1 MNVGKIVPRKKNF
14 LRSKFTN
21 TRNLAN
27 LFNRKPKSIF
37 SISLQSSESF
47 EPPVTSALLDSIDN
61 NNLDTK
67 GIETKMGN
75 QEKIYQ
81 LNGKFYSNISHL
93 FSKKRRRKRDVPI
106 ITLKYMKEK
115 LVLNADI
122 HIKIK
127 K

>member
-1 MNVGKIVPRKKNF
+1 MHVGKLVPRKKNF

-47 EPPVTSALLDSIDN
+47 EPPVTSALLDSIEN

-67 GIETKMGN
+67 GTETKMGN
-75 QEKIYQ
+75 QEKTYQ

-93 FSKKRRRKRDVPI
+93 FSKRRRKRRDVPI
-106 ITLKYMKEK
+106 ITLKYIKEK
-115 LVLNADI
+115 LVLDADI
-122 HIKIK
+122 HIKK
-127 K
+127 

>member
-1 MNVGKIVPRKKNF
+1 MNVGKLVPRKKNF

-47 EPPVTSALLDSIDN
+47 EPPVTSALLDSIEN

-67 GIETKMGN
+67 GTETKMGS
-75 QEKIYQ
+75 QEKTYQ

-93 FSKKRRRKRDVPI
+93 FSKRRRKKRDVPI
-106 ITLKYMKEK
+106 ITLKYIKEK
-115 LVLNADI
+115 LVLDADI
-122 HIKIK
+122 HIKK
-127 K
+127 

>member
-106 ITLKYMKEK
+106 ITLKYIKEK

-122 HIKIK
+122 HIKK
-127 K
+127 

>member
-47 EPPVTSALLDSIDN
+47 EPPVTSALLDSIEN

>member
-1 MNVGKIVPRKKNF
+1 MNVGKLVPRKKNF
-14 LRSKFTN
+14 FRSKFTN
-21 TRNLAN
+21 TRKLAN
-27 LFNRKPKSIF
+27 LLNRKPKSIF

-47 EPPVTSALLDSIDN
+47 EPPVSSALLDSIEN

-67 GIETKMGN
+67 GTETKMGN
-75 QEKIYQ
+75 QEKTYQ

-93 FSKKRRRKRDVPI
+93 FSKKRRKKRDVPI

>member
-1 MNVGKIVPRKKNF
+1 MNVGKLVPRKKNF

-37 SISLQSSESF
+37 SISLQSSEGF
-47 EPPVTSALLDSIDN
+47 EPPVTSALLDSIEN

-67 GIETKMGN
+67 GTESKMGN

-93 FSKKRRRKRDVPI
+93 FSKRRRKKRDVPI
-106 ITLKYMKEK
+106 ITLKYIKEK
-115 LVLNADI
+115 LVLDADI
-122 HIKIK
+122 HIKK
-127 K
+127 

>member
-1 MNVGKIVPRKKNF
+1 MNVGKLFPRKKNF

-47 EPPVTSALLDSIDN
+47 EPPVTSALLDSIEN
-61 NNLDTK
+61 NHLDTK
-67 GIETKMGN
+67 GTETKMGN
-75 QEKIYQ
+75 QEKTYQ

-93 FSKKRRRKRDVPI
+93 FSKRRRKKRDVPI
-106 ITLKYMKEK
+106 ITLKYIKEK
-115 LVLNADI
+115 LVLDADI
-122 HIKIK
+122 HIKK
-127 K
+127 

>member
-1 MNVGKIVPRKKNF
+1 MLANWFPRKKNF

-47 EPPVTSALLDSIDN
+47 EPPVTSALLDSIEN

-67 GIETKMGN
+67 GTETKMGS
-75 QEKIYQ
+75 QEKTYQ

-93 FSKKRRRKRDVPI
+93 FSKRRRKKRDVPI
-106 ITLKYMKEK
+106 ITLKYIKEK
-115 LVLNADI
+115 LVLDADI
-122 HIKIK
+122 HIKK
-127 K
+127 